1 MTSDRIVFVGAGGAG
16 LTAAFI
22 MARKRPEMQITLFSR
37 DPVVAYS
44 QCGMPFVLDDRIE
57 GFDKLVLYTP
67 DVFKDL
73 GLDVRTGMSVTGID
87 LDAKIVSVEGGE
99 ALEWGMLVIA
109 TGSVPFVP
117 PVPGVDLKGVHRLL
131 TLDDGRSLAR
141 AMEGA
146 RSVVIVG
153 GGPIGLEAAPAF
165 LHRGIGVTIVERMPQ
180 LMPSALDPD
189 MTKLL
194 EDHLK
199 AMGATVVTGKGVDS
213 INGGDKVESVTV
225 GGETLKADLV
235 LLAAGVKPNVE
246 LAKKAGVDMGPA
258 GGIDV
263 DARFRVRKGGKILED
278 VYAAGD
284 CIEEV
289 NAITGKK
296 IVCAIGTVANR
307 QAKFLAEQLM
317 GNDVPYGPVLC
328 PAITVV
334 GDLQIG
340 TVGLT
345 TRACEASGID
355 PVSFKAKSFTRAR
368 YYPGGKRLDIK
379 LISGGERLVGAQLVG
394 EEGVHGRINELT
406 LAIHKKA
413 TPAEL
418 ADMETCYAPPVSP
431 MIDPI
436 TYAAEMLALRCKR
449 AKK

>member
-22 MARKRPEMQITLFSR
+22 VARKRPDLQMTLFSR
-37 DPVVAYS
+37 DAVVAYS
-44 QCGMPFVLDDRIE
+44 QCGMPFVLDNRIE
-57 GFDKLVLYTP
+57 GFDRLVLYTP
-67 DVFKDL
+67 EVFKDL
-73 GLDVRTGMSVTGID
+73 GLDVRTGTTVEGID
-87 LDAKIVSVEGGE
+87 LDAKTVTVKGE
-99 ALEWGMLVIA
+99 AIEWGKLVIA
-109 TGSVPFVP
+109 TGSAPFVP
-117 PVPGVDLKGVHRLL
+117 PVPGVGLKGVHRLL
-131 TLDDGRSLAR
+131 TLDDGRALAE
-141 AMEGA
+141 ALDGVKN
-146 RSVVIVG
+146 VVIVG
-153 GGPIGLEAAPAF
+153 GGPIGLETAPAF
-165 LHRGIGVTIVERMPQ
+165 LHRGIGVTIVERRPQ

-199 AMGATVVTGKGVDS
+199 GLGAVVVTGKGVDS
-213 INGGDKVESVTV
+213 INGRDRVESVTV
-225 GGETLKADLV
+225 GGETVEADLV

-246 LAKKAGVDMGPA
+246 LAKKAGIDIGPA

-263 DARFRVRKGGKILED
+263 DPRFRVKKNGKALDD

-284 CIEEV
+284 CVEEV

-296 IVCAIGTVANR
+296 MVCAIGTVANR

-345 TRACEASGID
+345 TRACEAAGIK

-368 YYPGGKRLDIK
+368 YYPGGKQLDIK
-379 LISGGERLVGAQLVG
+379 LLSDGERLVGAQLIG

-406 LAIHKKA
+406 LALHKKM
-413 TPAEL
+413 TPSEL

-436 TYAAEMLALRCKR
+436 SYAAEMLALRCKR
-449 AKK
+449 FKK